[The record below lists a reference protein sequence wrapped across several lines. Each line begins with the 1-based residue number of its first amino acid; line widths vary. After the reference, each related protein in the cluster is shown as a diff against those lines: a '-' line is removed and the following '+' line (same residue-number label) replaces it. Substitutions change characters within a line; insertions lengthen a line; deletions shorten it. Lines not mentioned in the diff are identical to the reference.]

1 MTSAAKIV
9 ANRRNARKSTG
20 PRSLAG
26 KMRSRRNAYRH
37 GLSIPISTDIAFV
50 GQIEPLAN
58 ELAQNAS
65 QSDQCEAAR
74 RAASAHLEYE
84 RAHDAKVRTIN
95 RATQDLQEQK
105 RCEAEH
111 GPALAF
117 ARELESLVAID
128 SYELAALAKRNRAL
142 RVLDALT
149 RVAYPRTAAI
159 RQCDLF
165 DRPVWAFNINALMN
179 AVFESTPH
187 ASGGTWDCPQI
198 EDLHV
203 TVQMQGDQSGIIQF
217 TFANGTSPTQEF
229 AIAKTGRH
237 GGRQWVANC
246 PKTAKRIEDLYLEK
260 DQHSIGSRYALG
272 LSYCSS
278 KSDKA
283 PAARQVS
290 LQRRGEPNEGTP
302 TLPPQRSELCAE
314 QDPHSG
320 DRPRNQPPDPA
331 IPDDYGNGSASTQ
344 HPASQHQSEGD
355 LQMQVNQTDI
365 IDGHPTANIDTG
377 PLPNKSA
384 DAASTTID
392 NFDLKAGDALAA
404 EGNLDEALAAYLR
417 HKAKC
422 QDFAKRSNPQAA
434 KQLYQVARRIGDLA
448 FNTSFLA
455 ISSERSSAPMKL
467 SPEIPIPRSST

>member
-1 MTSAAKIV
+1 MTSAAKIA

-37 GLSIPISTDIAFV
+37 GLAIPISTDIAFAD
-50 GQIEPLAN
+50 QIERLAN
-58 ELAQNAS
+58 ELSQNAS
-65 QSDQCEAAR
+65 QPDQCEAAR

-142 RVLDALT
+142 RFLDALT
-149 RVAYPRTAAI
+149 HAYPKTAAI
-159 RQCDLF
+159 RQCHLF
-165 DRPVWAFNINALMN
+165 DRPVWAFNINALVN

-198 EDLHV
+198 EGLRV
-203 TVQMQGDQSGIIQF
+203 TVQMQDDQSGIIQF
-217 TFANGTSPTQEF
+217 TFAEGTSSTQGF
-229 AIAKTGRH
+229 AIVKTGRH

-260 DQHSIGSRYALG
+260 DQYSIGSRYMLA

-278 KSDKA
+278 KSDQA

-290 LQRRGEPNEGTP
+290 LQRSVEPNEGTP

-331 IPDDYGNGSASTQ
+331 ILDDYGNGSASTQ
-344 HPASQHQSEGD
+344 HPASQHQSGGD
-355 LQMQVNQTDI
+355 LLMQVNPTDI
-365 IDGHPTANIDTG
+365 IDGHPTANANAG